1 VAAVE
6 DQLHSGVPHD
16 EIGTAVVRMP
26 SSFVG
31 SARYYQQLY
40 LDALALPRRFGKP
53 DLFITVTCNPHWNEI
68 TSAMPAGEKWQD
80 HPDIVS
86 RVFMLKLKSII
97 DDLKNGCIFG
107 AMKAYVYRIEW
118 QARGLPHA
126 HMLLILEH
134 KIMATRQIDAIVC
147 AELPDPATSPVL
159 HALVCKHMLHPR
171 CDVIRRGH
179 ALSCRLNDKG
189 EVCDCKRRFPKDM
202 CSDTVLIGDGFPKYR
217 RRGLHV
223 TTEASGRIL
232 TDCWVV
238 PYNPF
243 LLHKYQCHINTEICC
258 HIRSFKVRPH
268 HLCYIMHR
276 CMSQIIRVTVCIQIH
291 IQEPGLHS
299 YICR

>member
-1 VAAVE
+1 VE